1 MTALTPN
8 EPLPFVRPDNRPP
21 TVLVPEAGP
30 PPSEE
35 APIQQPAPLGPGA
48 VVGQVFGQVFTAA
61 AEQAARVVRP
71 EAAVAVAAEFTFP
84 LALALAVLIF
94 LVIQEQ
100 VDRRDP
106 KLRMAPQHV
115 GETLMQFQSEDQL

>member
-1 MTALTPN
+1 MRL
-8 EPLPFVRPDNRPP
+8 DNRPL
-21 TVLVPEAGP
+21 TNVLVPEAGP
-30 PPSEE
+30 PPEE
-35 APIQQPAPLGPGA
+35 APIQQTAPLGPGA

-115 GETLMQFQSEDQL
+115 GETLLQFQSEDQL

>member
-1 MTALTPN
+1 M
-8 EPLPFVRPDNRPP
+8 E
-21 TVLVPEAGP
+21 
-30 PPSEE
+30 
-35 APIQQPAPLGPGA
+35 QPAPVGPGA

-71 EAAVAVAAEFTFP
+71 EAAIAVAAEFTFP
-84 LALALAVLIF
+84 LALALAVLVF

-115 GETLMQFQSEDQL
+115 AETFVHFKAEDQL

>member
-1 MTALTPN
+1 MSPP
-8 EPLPFVRPDNRPP
+8 EPLPLLRPDNRPP
-21 TVLVPEAGP
+21 DNVPVPEAGP
-30 PPSEE
+30 PPLEA
-35 APIQQPAPLGPGA
+35 APIQTAPLGPGA
-48 VVGQVFGQVFTAA
+48 VVGQVFGQVVTAA

-115 GETLMQFQSEDQL
+115 GETWMQFQSEDQL

>member
-1 MTALTPN
+1 ML
-8 EPLPFVRPDNRPP
+8 RPDNRPP
-21 TVLVPEAGP
+21 DNAPVPEAGP
-30 PPSEE
+30 PPMEA
-35 APIQQPAPLGPGA
+35 APIQQIAPLGPGA

-71 EAAVAVAAEFTFP
+71 EAVVAVAAEFTFP

-115 GETLMQFQSEDQL
+115 GDTLMQFQSEDQL

>member
-1 MTALTPN
+1 M
-8 EPLPFVRPDNRPP
+8 
-21 TVLVPEAGP
+21 
-30 PPSEE
+30 
-35 APIQQPAPLGPGA
+35 
-48 VVGQVFGQVFTAA
+48 VGQVFGQVFTAA

-84 LALALAVLIF
+84 LALALAVLAF
-94 LVIQEQ
+94 LIIQAQ

-115 GETLMQFQSEDQL
+115 AETFMQFQSEDQL

>member
-1 MTALTPN
+1 VTEVAPSAAV
-8 EPLPFVRPDNRPP
+8 EP
-21 TVLVPEAGP
+21 TGP
-30 PPSEE
+30 
-35 APIQQPAPLGPGA
+35 IGA
-48 VVGQVFGQVFTAA
+48 AATVGQVFGQVFTAA

-84 LALALAVLIF
+84 LALALAVLAF
-94 LVIQEQ
+94 LVIQAQ

-115 GETLMQFQSEDQL
+115 AETFMQFQSEDQL